1 MENSLADATTAHFYK
16 IAFKINFHKCYFC
29 QLLES

>member
-1 MENSLADATTAHFYK
+1 MENSLADATAHFYK